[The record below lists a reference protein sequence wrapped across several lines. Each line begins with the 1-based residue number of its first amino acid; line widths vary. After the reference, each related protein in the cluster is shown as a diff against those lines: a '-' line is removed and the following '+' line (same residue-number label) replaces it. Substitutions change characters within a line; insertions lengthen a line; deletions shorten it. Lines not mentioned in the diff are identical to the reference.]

1 MSSRAAGGSSA
12 TSVSIADV
20 DVSFSQTHIT
30 TTHWHLNWISWPALV
45 QKTVNTLT
53 DLTDR
58 LINTLRGGTCF
69 GRWVYVVESAG
80 FGPGSFRPNH
90 VLLPAGVRPGPGAQT
105 GARVSVPQAQESRSG
120 GRENTNRYCW
130 SQSEYVCK
138 VQYNHDGS
146 PALRLFCDLCV
157 SVRVLMVGRV
167 EKCMSES

>member
-53 DLTDR
+53 DLTER
-58 LINTLRGGTCF
+58 LINTLRGGTCI

-90 VLLPAGVRPGPGAQT
+90 VLLPVGVRPGPGAQT

-130 SQSEYVCK
+130 SQSEYV
-138 VQYNHDGS
+138 
-146 PALRLFCDLCV
+146 
-157 SVRVLMVGRV
+157 
-167 EKCMSES
+167 